1 MSSEITSFYGDI
13 RGIIQQARQTAYSA
27 VNSAMV
33 AAYWQIGRRIVEEEQ
48 GGAKR
53 AEYGKGLLKNLS
65 AQLTKE
71 FGSGFSPQSL
81 ANFRLFYQTFP
92 DLSSNKILYTL
103 CRKLSW
109 SHFRLLMKLQ
119 DSEARD
125 WYLKESA
132 EQGWSVRTMDRN
144 IATLYYERL
153 RSSQLKEPVV
163 QEMMENTA
171 SSQADKYEFIKS
183 PYVLEFLNLP
193 SNIAHLESDL
203 EKSLLTHL
211 QSFLLELGK
220 GFAFIGSQY
229 HVQTET
235 TDYFIDLVFYNYI
248 LKCFI
253 LIDLKTGRI
262 NHQDVGQMDMYIRMF
277 DELKRGES
285 DNPTIGLVLCSETDE
300 AIARYSV
307 LNGNEQLFAGKYKLW
322 LPSEEELK
330 KEIERERAVFMMQ
343 KSLENKE
350 QE

>member
-13 RGIIQQARQTAYSA
+13 RDIIQQARQAAYSA

-65 AQLTKE
+65 VQLTDE
-71 FGSGFSPQSL
+71 FGSGFTVANL
-81 ANFRLFYQTFP
+81 ENFRLFYTCYP
-92 DLSSNKILYTL
+92 DFSSNPKSYAVRRT
-103 CRKLSW
+103 LSW
-109 SHFRLLMKLQ
+109 THFRMLLRVQ
-119 DSEARD
+119 NPEARE
-125 WYLKESA
+125 WYLEECA
-132 EQGWSVRTMDRN
+132 EQGWSTRTLDRN

-163 QEMMENTA
+163 LEMAEKTA
-171 SSQADKYEFIKS
+171 ELQADKYEFIKS

-193 SNIAHLESDL
+193 ANTAYLESEL
-203 EKSLLTHL
+203 EKSLLVHL

-220 GFAFIGSQY
+220 GFAFVGSQY
-229 HVQTET
+229 HIQTET

-248 LKCFI
+248 LKCFV

-262 NHQDVGQMDMYIRMF
+262 GHQDVGQMDMYIRMF
-277 DELKRGES
+277 DELKRGEA
-285 DNPTIGLVLCSETDE
+285 DNPTIGLILCSETDE

-307 LNGNEQLFAGKYKLW
+307 LNGNEQLFAGKYKLY

-330 KEIERERAVFMMQ
+330 NEIERERAAFMIQ
-343 KSLENKE
+343 KRLES
-350 QE
+350 

>member
-1 MSSEITSFYGDI
+1 MTEKT
-13 RGIIQQARQTAYSA
+13 T
-27 VNSAMV
+27 
-33 AAYWQIGRRIVEEEQ
+33 
-48 GGAKR
+48 
-53 AEYGKGLLKNLS
+53 EY
-65 AQLTKE
+65 Q
-71 FGSGFSPQSL
+71 
-81 ANFRLFYQTFP
+81 
-92 DLSSNKILYTL
+92 
-103 CRKLSW
+103 
-109 SHFRLLMKLQ
+109 
-119 DSEARD
+119 
-125 WYLKESA
+125 
-132 EQGWSVRTMDRN
+132 V
-144 IATLYYERL
+144 
-153 RSSQLKEPVV
+153 
-163 QEMMENTA
+163 
-171 SSQADKYEFIKS
+171 DKYEFIKS

-193 SNIAHLESDL
+193 TNAAHLESEL
-203 EKSLLTHL
+203 EESLLVHL

-330 KEIERERAVFMMQ
+330 MEIERERAVFMMQ
-343 KSLENKE
+343 KHLENKE
-350 QE
+350 

>member
-1 MSSEITSFYGDI
+1 M
-13 RGIIQQARQTAYSA
+13 
-27 VNSAMV
+27 
-33 AAYWQIGRRIVEEEQ
+33 
-48 GGAKR
+48 
-53 AEYGKGLLKNLS
+53 LLRV
-65 AQLTKE
+65 Q
-71 FGSGFSPQSL
+71 SP
-81 ANFRLFYQTFP
+81 
-92 DLSSNKILYTL
+92 
-103 CRKLSW
+103 
-109 SHFRLLMKLQ
+109 
-119 DSEARD
+119 EARE
-125 WYLKESA
+125 WYLKECA
-132 EQGWSVRTMDRN
+132 EQGWSTRTLDRN

-153 RSSQLKEPVV
+153 RSSQFKEPVEL
-163 QEMMENTA
+163 EMTEKTA
-171 SSQADKYEFIKS
+171 EFQADKYEFIKS

-193 SNIAHLESDL
+193 ANTAHLESEL
-203 EKSLLTHL
+203 EKSLLEHL

-253 LIDLKTGRI
+253 IIDLKTGRI
-262 NHQDVGQMDMYIRMF
+262 NRQDVGQMDMYIRMF

-343 KSLENKE
+343 KRLEDKNE
-350 QE
+350 LS